1 VLVCCFLLAPDD
13 STALNANCLR
23 FELEA
28 ADVEVLTTV
37 LEAAAGA
44 SGRGETWFGDLFGDT
59 SDEGGGGVS
68 LVSLRRSTVSLLR
81 LALSSIG

>member
-23 FELEA
+23 FKLEA

-44 SGRGETWFGDLFGDT
+44 SGRGETQFGDLFSDT
-59 SDEGGGGVS
+59 SDKGGGGVS
-68 LVSLRRSTVSLLR
+68 SVSLRRSTVSLLR
-81 LALSSIG
+81 SALSSIG